1 MNPDIFECLHVINV
15 TESSGQR
22 NSVVLSLLTSTTEHE
37 MPLKDLIRE
46 LFDECGKFEFNEL
59 QFGDQSKL
67 AEAYILENED
77 IIYDLFSNVNQTSMA
92 LHLSQLYYS
101 VTRCAVFTLAEDI
114 RLAMVNSDD
123 LQSLIDGEIDHLWTA
138 YEVEHEQCS
147 REASHDDTRE
157 AVVPPPIPGLENVAH
172 ARRQAE

>member
-1 MNPDIFECLHVINV
+1 
-15 TESSGQR
+15 
-22 NSVVLSLLTSTTEHE
+22 

-46 LFDECGKFEFNEL
+46 LFDECGKFEFDQL

-67 AEAYILENED
+67 AGAYIIENED
-77 IIYDLFSNVNQTSMA
+77 IIFDLFANVHQTSMA

-114 RLAMVNSDD
+114 RLAMVQSND
-123 LQSLIDGEIDHLWTA
+123 LQSLIDGEIDHLWPA
-138 YEVEHEQCS
+138 YESEKQQCQHEADADAL
-147 REASHDDTRE
+147 REPI
-157 AVVPPPIPGLENVAH
+157 VPPPIPGLENVAH